1 MKHPQQGFR
10 ATCLLSLIASLQ
22 VPTSYAIP
30 LAIDR
35 AVEPRS
41 LSDVD
46 SETSAPVASQPTS
59 GNPVIQI
66 ADGQIQNVVE
76 GRSVDVETLATTV
89 TEQNRWVPT
98 NQPAWPHPR
107 VDHRWPRPASIHSR
121 GGHHSRP
128 DGKATSEDGGSETQL
143 SSDTTTTI
151 FTTINPGIGSFTSS
165 ASVEE
170 SLTSPSAS
178 SPEGLET
185 QPLSDT
191 TTTIFTTITP
201 SAVDV
206 TSIVTVDASS
216 DITTT
221 LTTYTTITPG
231 LTSSASVE
239 TSFISPSA
247 SSLGGSGTQVST
259 DTTTTSV
266 AATSGFTSSE
276 SVETS
281 STFSSASSL
290 GEPETR
296 TSTDTTSTTNPG
308 SSGFTSSTSVETSF
322 SSSSASSLG
331 DPETRTSTDTT
342 ATSNPGASSSTSSVS
357 IETSATASSS
367 SSSGPETTRSVDS
380 SETSGPTS
388 GSEISSL
395 TTTSVSG
402 TTYSSASASSPAAVA
417 SQTVTSTQTLGSTT
431 EVITSTTV
439 TSIPLTS
446 LTTSEVQS
454 ASSPVSADTSGSI
467 NTALNTTGH
476 TNSAPFPTSV
486 ATASGT
492 LTLISS
498 ESLSSAGPTATSSV
512 TTLQATDI
520 FVPIATGAPPAN
532 IDRRNDGIIDGV
544 GIRPLGDLSAT
555 GPLQTNKFYAGFF
568 LGTQT
573 TPTFSHPYSL
583 SWPRGEQPNG
593 QSYPLWGIAI
603 SHVEASQRVFGA
615 RNPSKDAGDSSY
627 FANPL
632 GIRSLMLSALE
643 LNGGASLTTDS
654 QTQFS
659 VNVNLSPLDTPD
671 NPLITCPVL
680 QGMSFTTCTYN
691 SATPILQSDLGF
703 SDVTYNG
710 SVIADRTTYSYR
722 LDMGDSTVWML
733 YVTTQTT
740 SYSAASFTLANGT
753 IVGPQDFQGYI
764 QVAKLPS
771 DNPDA
776 VAVYSRS
783 AGAYA
788 TSARISG
795 SVQGTSGSYT
805 LEWQKQGDQSK
816 PLLMFGLPHHLETLT
831 SGERTDVV
839 LATTTKGYATG
850 ILGDSW
856 TLTESELAVDIGFA
870 PWRPDGDSATGESVT
885 SLSSTTQAMLR
896 EIAMSELSQNFSEQ
910 ANQGSLY
917 FDGKALAKFATICY
931 AVNDLADD
939 MALSQ
944 SGLAK
949 LKEFF
954 TLHVDNQMQWPLV
967 YDEIWGGVVSSQ
979 AYTTG
984 DANADFGNAIYN
996 DHHFH
1001 FGYFVYTAA
1010 VIAYLDPEWKND
1022 QQNVDWVNM
1031 LVRDYANSVS
1041 DDPYFPMQRNFDWY
1055 HGHSWAHGLTQADDG
1070 KDQESSSED
1079 TMASYAIKMWG
1090 QSIGDENMEARGNL
1104 MLAVQRRSL
1113 NDYYLYADDNS
1124 VQPARYTGNRAAGI
1138 LFENKIDHTT
1148 YFGALPEYIQG
1159 IHMLPL
1165 LPHTPYIRQQ
1175 TFVQQEWNDYF
1186 SDSGLIPATTISGG
1200 WRGIVEGNRATID
1213 PEFAYDFFSN
1223 ASGDFRAE
1231 YLDGG
1236 ASQTW
1241 YLAYAAALG
1250 GDAGANT
1257 KVRRDDLT
1265 LDRRSAQASGV
1276 DGVKSSGENFFGRRS
1291 RFGSLRSSRL
1301 RQRTSG

>member
-22 VPTSYAIP
+22 VPSSYAIP
-30 LAIDR
+30 LAIER

-46 SETSAPVASQPTS
+46 SETRAPIASQPTS
-59 GNPVIQI
+59 ANAVIQI
-66 ADGQIQNVVE
+66 ADGQVQNPVK
-76 GRSVDVETLATTV
+76 GRSVAVETLATVV
-89 TEQNRWVPT
+89 TEQVRWAPT
-98 NQPAWPHPR
+98 NKPAWPHPR
-107 VDHRWPRPASIHSR
+107 VDHRWPRPASIPSWS
-121 GGHHSRP
+121 GHHSSH
-128 DGKATSEDGGSETQL
+128 DDQATSVDVGSETQPL
-143 SSDTTTTI
+143 TDTATTI
-151 FTTINPGIGSFTSS
+151 FTTVTSGIESFTSS
-165 ASVEE
+165 AGIEE
-170 SLTSPSAS
+170 SFTSPSAS
-178 SPEGLET
+178 SPEGVET

-191 TTTIFTTITP
+191 TTTLFTTITP
-201 SAVDV
+201 SAIDV
-206 TSIVTVDASS
+206 TSIVSVEASS
-216 DITTT
+216 DTTTT

-231 LTSSASVE
+231 FTSGASVE
-239 TSFISPSA
+239 TTFASPSA
-247 SSLGGSGTQVST
+247 SSPGGPGTQLST
-259 DTTTTSV
+259 DTTTTSDP
-266 AATSGFTSSE
+266 ATPGFTSSE

-281 STFSSASSL
+281 FASSSASSL
-290 GEPETR
+290 GEPQTQ
-296 TSTDTTSTTNPG
+296 TSTDTTSTINSDLPG
-308 SSGFTSSTSVETSF
+308 STSSSSVETS
-322 SSSSASSLG
+322 
-331 DPETRTSTDTT
+331 ST
-342 ATSNPGASSSTSSVS
+342 
-357 IETSATASSS
+357 SSS
-367 SSSGPETTRSVDS
+367 SSSSSPETSQSVDS
-380 SETSGPTS
+380 SETSGPT
-388 GSEISSL
+388 GGPEVSSL
-395 TTTSVSG
+395 TTTSVSD
-402 TTYSSASASSPAAVA
+402 TTYSSASASSPAAIA
-417 SQTVTSTQTLGSTT
+417 SQTVTSTQTLSSTT
-431 EVITSTTV
+431 EVIVSTTV

-446 LTTSEVQS
+446 LTISEVQS

-486 ATASGT
+486 ASASGT

-498 ESLSSAGPTATSSV
+498 ESLSSAGPTVTSSV

-532 IDRRNDGIIDGV
+532 INRRDDGIIDGV

-573 TPTFSHPYSL
+573 TPTFTHPYSI

-593 QSYPLWGIAI
+593 QSYPLWGLAI

-643 LNGGASLTTDS
+643 INGGAALTTDS

-659 VNVNLSPLDTPD
+659 VNVNLGPAETPD
-671 NPLITCPVL
+671 DPLVTCPIL
-680 QGMSFTTCTYN
+680 QGMGFLTCTYN

-703 SDVTYNG
+703 TDVTYNG
-710 SVIADRTTYSYR
+710 SVIADRTTYSYI
-722 LDMGDSTVWML
+722 LDMGDNTVWML
-733 YVTTQTT
+733 YVTTQTET
-740 SYSAASFTLANGT
+740 YSAASFTLANGT
-753 IVGPQDFQGYI
+753 VFGPQDFQGYI

-776 VAVYSRS
+776 RAVYSRS

-816 PLLMFGLPHHLETLT
+816 PLLMFGLPHHLETLAA
-831 SGERTDVV
+831 GERTDVV

-850 ILGDSW
+850 ILADSW

-870 PWRPDGDSATGESVT
+870 PWRPNGDSGTGESVT
-885 SLSSTTQAMLR
+885 SLSPTTQSMLR

-931 AVNDLADD
+931 AANDLADD

-944 SGLAK
+944 SGLVK

-954 TLHVDNQMQWPLV
+954 ALHVDNQMEWPLV
-967 YDEIWGGVVSSQ
+967 YDELWGGVVSSQ
-979 AYTTG
+979 AYSTG

-1031 LVRDYANSVS
+1031 LVRDYANSIP

-1055 HGHSWAHGLTQADDG
+1055 HGHSWAHGLTQVDDG

-1090 QSIGDENMEARGNL
+1090 QAIGDENMEARGNL

-1113 NDYYLYADDNS
+1113 NDYYLYADDSS

-1138 LFENKIDHTT
+1138 LFENKVDHTT

-1175 TFVQQEWNDYF
+1175 TFVQQEWDDYF
-1186 SDSGLIPATTISGG
+1186 GDSGLKPATSISGG

-1213 PEFAYDFFSN
+1213 PVFAYDFFSN

-1257 KVRRDDLT
+1257 KARRDDLT
-1265 LDRRSAQASGV
+1265 LDGRSALPSDVG
-1276 DGVKSSGENFFGRRS
+1276 GVKESVENFFGRRS
-1291 RFGSLRSSRL
+1291 RFGRSRSSRL

>member
-1 MKHPQQGFR
+1 
-10 ATCLLSLIASLQ
+10 
-22 VPTSYAIP
+22 
-30 LAIDR
+30 
-35 AVEPRS
+35 
-41 LSDVD
+41 
-46 SETSAPVASQPTS
+46 
-59 GNPVIQI
+59 
-66 ADGQIQNVVE
+66 
-76 GRSVDVETLATTV
+76 
-89 TEQNRWVPT
+89 
-98 NQPAWPHPR
+98 
-107 VDHRWPRPASIHSR
+107 
-121 GGHHSRP
+121 
-128 DGKATSEDGGSETQL
+128 
-143 SSDTTTTI
+143 
-151 FTTINPGIGSFTSS
+151 
-165 ASVEE
+165 
-170 SLTSPSAS
+170 
-178 SPEGLET
+178 
-185 QPLSDT
+185 
-191 TTTIFTTITP
+191 
-201 SAVDV
+201 
-206 TSIVTVDASS
+206 
-216 DITTT
+216 
-221 LTTYTTITPG
+221 
-231 LTSSASVE
+231 
-239 TSFISPSA
+239 
-247 SSLGGSGTQVST
+247 
-259 DTTTTSV
+259 
-266 AATSGFTSSE
+266 
-276 SVETS
+276 
-281 STFSSASSL
+281 
-290 GEPETR
+290 
-296 TSTDTTSTTNPG
+296 
-308 SSGFTSSTSVETSF
+308 
-322 SSSSASSLG
+322 
-331 DPETRTSTDTT
+331 
-342 ATSNPGASSSTSSVS
+342 
-357 IETSATASSS
+357 
-367 SSSGPETTRSVDS
+367 
-380 SETSGPTS
+380 
-388 GSEISSL
+388 
-395 TTTSVSG
+395 
-402 TTYSSASASSPAAVA
+402 
-417 SQTVTSTQTLGSTT
+417 
-431 EVITSTTV
+431 
-439 TSIPLTS
+439 
-446 LTTSEVQS
+446 
-454 ASSPVSADTSGSI
+454 
-467 NTALNTTGH
+467 
-476 TNSAPFPTSV
+476 
-486 ATASGT
+486 
-492 LTLISS
+492 
-498 ESLSSAGPTATSSV
+498 
-512 TTLQATDI
+512 
-520 FVPIATGAPPAN
+520 
-532 IDRRNDGIIDGV
+532 GV

-573 TPTFSHPYSL
+573 TPTFTHPYSI

-593 QSYPLWGIAI
+593 QSYPLWGLAI

-632 GIRSLMLSALE
+632 GIRSLMLSALQ
-643 LNGGASLTTDS
+643 LNGGAALTTDS

-659 VNVNLSPLDTPD
+659 VNVNLGPAETPD
-671 NPLITCPVL
+671 DPLVTCPIL
-680 QGMSFTTCTYN
+680 QGMGFLTCTYN

-703 SDVTYNG
+703 TDVTYNG
-710 SVIADRTTYSYR
+710 SVIADRTTYSYI
-722 LDMGDSTVWML
+722 LDMGDNTVWML
-733 YVTTQTT
+733 YVTTQTET
-740 SYSAASFTLANGT
+740 YSAASFTLANGT
-753 IVGPQDFQGYI
+753 VVGPQDFQGYI

-776 VAVYSRS
+776 RAVYSRS

-805 LEWQKQGDQSK
+805 LEWQKQGDQNK
-816 PLLMFGLPHHLETLT
+816 PLLMFGLPHHLETLV

-850 ILGDSW
+850 ILADSW

-870 PWRPDGDSATGESVT
+870 PWRPNGDSGTGESVT
-885 SLSSTTQAMLR
+885 SLSSTTQSMLR

-931 AVNDLADD
+931 AANDLADD

-944 SGLAK
+944 SGLVK

-954 TLHVDNQMQWPLV
+954 ALHVDNQMEWPLV
-967 YDEIWGGVVSSQ
+967 YDEVWGGVVSSQ
-979 AYTTG
+979 AYSTG

-1031 LVRDYANSVS
+1031 LVRDYANSIP

-1055 HGHSWAHGLTQADDG
+1055 HGHSWAHGLTQVDDG

-1090 QSIGDENMEARGNL
+1090 QAIGDENMEARGNL

-1138 LFENKIDHTT
+1138 LFENKVDHTT

-1175 TFVQQEWNDYF
+1175 TFVQQEWDDYF
-1186 SDSGLIPATTISGG
+1186 GDSGLKPATSISGG

-1213 PEFAYDFFSN
+1213 PVFAYDFFSN

-1257 KVRRDDLT
+1257 KARRDDVT
-1265 LDRRSAQASGV
+1265 LDGRSALPSDVGGIKESV
-1276 DGVKSSGENFFGRRS
+1276 ENFFGRRS
-1291 RFGSLRSSRL
+1291 RFGSSRSSRL

>member
-10 ATCLLSLIASLQ
+10 ATCLLSLITSLQ
-22 VPTSYAIP
+22 VRSSYAIP
-30 LAIDR
+30 LAIER

-46 SETSAPVASQPTS
+46 SETRAPIASQPTS
-59 GNPVIQI
+59 ANAVIQI
-66 ADGQIQNVVE
+66 ADGQVQNPVK
-76 GRSVDVETLATTV
+76 GRSVAVETLATVV
-89 TEQNRWVPT
+89 TEQVRWAPT
-98 NQPAWPHPR
+98 NKPAWPHPR
-107 VDHRWPRPASIHSR
+107 VDHRWPRPASIPSWS
-121 GGHHSRP
+121 GHHSSH
-128 DGKATSEDGGSETQL
+128 DHQATSVDVGSETQPL
-143 SSDTTTTI
+143 TDTATTV
-151 FTTINPGIGSFTSS
+151 FTTVTSGIESFTSS
-165 ASVEE
+165 ASIEE
-170 SLTSPSAS
+170 SLASPSAS
-178 SPEGLET
+178 SPGGFET

-191 TTTIFTTITP
+191 TTTLFTTITP
-201 SAVDV
+201 SAIDV
-206 TSIVTVDASS
+206 TSIVSVEASS
-216 DITTT
+216 DTTTT

-231 LTSSASVE
+231 FTSGATVE
-239 TSFISPSA
+239 TSFASPSA
-247 SSLGGSGTQVST
+247 SSLGGPGTQLST
-259 DTTTTSV
+259 DTTSTSDP
-266 AATSGFTSSE
+266 ATPGFTSSE

-281 STFSSASSL
+281 FASSSASSL
-290 GEPETR
+290 GEPQTQ
-296 TSTDTTSTTNPG
+296 TSTDTTSTIISDLPG
-308 SSGFTSSTSVETSF
+308 STSSSSVETS
-322 SSSSASSLG
+322 
-331 DPETRTSTDTT
+331 ST
-342 ATSNPGASSSTSSVS
+342 
-357 IETSATASSS
+357 SSS
-367 SSSGPETTRSVDS
+367 SSSSSPETTQSVDS
-380 SETSGPTS
+380 SETSGPT
-388 GSEISSL
+388 GGPEISSL
-395 TTTSVSG
+395 TTTSVSD

-417 SQTVTSTQTLGSTT
+417 SQTVTSTQTLSSTT
-431 EVITSTTV
+431 EVIVSTTV

-446 LTTSEVQS
+446 LTISEVQS

-486 ATASGT
+486 ASASGT

-532 IDRRNDGIIDGV
+532 INRRDDGIIDGV

-573 TPTFSHPYSL
+573 TPTFTHPYSI

-593 QSYPLWGIAI
+593 QSYPLWGLAI

-643 LNGGASLTTDS
+643 LNGGAALTTDS

-659 VNVNLSPLDTPD
+659 VNVNLGPAETPD
-671 NPLITCPVL
+671 DPLVTCPIL
-680 QGMSFTTCTYN
+680 QGMGFLTCTYN

-703 SDVTYNG
+703 TDVTYNG
-710 SVIADRTTYSYR
+710 SVIADRTTYSYI
-722 LDMGDSTVWML
+722 LDMGDNTVWML
-733 YVTTQTT
+733 YVTTQTET
-740 SYSAASFTLANGT
+740 YSAASFTLANGT
-753 IVGPQDFQGYI
+753 VVGPQDFQGYI

-776 VAVYSRS
+776 RAVYSRS

-805 LEWQKQGDQSK
+805 LEWQKQGDQNK
-816 PLLMFGLPHHLETLT
+816 PLLMFGLPHHLETLV

-850 ILGDSW
+850 ILADSW

-870 PWRPDGDSATGESVT
+870 PWRPNGDSGTGESVT
-885 SLSSTTQAMLR
+885 SLSSTTQSMLR

-931 AVNDLADD
+931 AANDLADD

-944 SGLAK
+944 SGLVK

-954 TLHVDNQMQWPLV
+954 ALHVDNQMEWPLV
-967 YDEIWGGVVSSQ
+967 YDEVWGGVVSSQ
-979 AYTTG
+979 AYSTG

-1031 LVRDYANSVS
+1031 LVRDYANSIP

-1055 HGHSWAHGLTQADDG
+1055 HGHSWAHGLTQVDDG

-1090 QSIGDENMEARGNL
+1090 QAIGDENMEARGNL

-1138 LFENKIDHTT
+1138 LFENKVDHTT

-1175 TFVQQEWNDYF
+1175 TFVQQEWDDYF
-1186 SDSGLIPATTISGG
+1186 GDSGLKPATSISGG

-1213 PEFAYDFFSN
+1213 PVFAYDFFSN

-1257 KVRRDDLT
+1257 KARRDDVT
-1265 LDRRSAQASGV
+1265 LDGRSALPSDVGGIKESV
-1276 DGVKSSGENFFGRRS
+1276 ENFFGRRS
-1291 RFGSLRSSRL
+1291 RFGSSRSSRL

>member
-22 VPTSYAIP
+22 VPSSYAIP
-30 LAIDR
+30 LAIER
-35 AVEPRS
+35 AVEPPS

-46 SETSAPVASQPTS
+46 SETSTPIAAQPTS
-59 GNPVIQI
+59 ANAVIQI
-66 ADGQIQNVVE
+66 ADGQVQNPVE
-76 GRSVDVETLATTV
+76 GRSVAVETLATVV
-89 TEQNRWVPT
+89 TEQVRWAPT
-98 NQPAWPHPR
+98 NKPAWPHPQ
-107 VDHRWPRPASIHSR
+107 VDHRWPRPASIPSR
-121 GGHHSRP
+121 SGHHSGP
-128 DGKATSEDGGSETQL
+128 DDKATSVDAGSETQPL
-143 SSDTTTTI
+143 TDATTTI
-151 FTTINPGIGSFTSS
+151 FTTVTSSMESFTSS
-165 ASVEE
+165 ASIEE

-178 SPEGLET
+178 SPGGFET

-191 TTTIFTTITP
+191 TTTLFTTITP
-201 SAVDV
+201 SAIDV
-206 TSIVTVDASS
+206 TSIVSVEASS
-216 DITTT
+216 DTTTT

-231 LTSSASVE
+231 FTSGASVE
-239 TSFISPSA
+239 TSFVSPSA
-247 SSLGGSGTQVST
+247 SSLGRPETQIST
-259 DTTTTSV
+259 DTTTTSDP
-266 AATSGFTSSE
+266 ATPGFTSSE

-281 STFSSASSL
+281 STSSSASSL
-290 GEPETR
+290 GEPETQ
-296 TSTDTTSTTNPG
+296 TSTDTTSTIVPS
-308 SSGFTSSTSVETSF
+308 SSGFASSSSIETGF
-322 SSSSASSLG
+322 ISSSASSLG

-342 ATSNPGASSSTSSVS
+342 TTNPGASGSTSSVS
-357 IETSATASSS
+357 VETSSTSSS
-367 SSSGPETTRSVDS
+367 SSSSNPETTRSVDS
-380 SETSGPTS
+380 SETSVPTG
-388 GSEISSL
+388 GSEISSP
-395 TTTSVSG
+395 TTTSVSE

-431 EVITSTTV
+431 EVILSTTV

-486 ATASGT
+486 ASASGT

-498 ESLSSAGPTATSSV
+498 ESLSSAGPTATSGV

-532 IDRRNDGIIDGV
+532 INRRDDGIIDGV
-544 GIRPLGDLSAT
+544 GIRPLGDLSVT

-573 TPTFSHPYSL
+573 TPTFTHPYSI

-593 QSYPLWGIAI
+593 QSYPLWGLAI

-643 LNGGASLTTDS
+643 LNGGAALTTDS

-659 VNVNLSPLDTPD
+659 VNVNLGPAETPD
-671 NPLITCPVL
+671 DPLVTCPIL
-680 QGMSFTTCTYN
+680 QGMGFLTCTYN

-703 SDVTYNG
+703 TDVTYNG
-710 SVIADRTTYSYR
+710 SVIADRTTYSYI
-722 LDMGDSTVWML
+722 LDMGDNTVWML
-733 YVTTQTT
+733 YVTTQTET
-740 SYSAASFTLANGT
+740 YSAASFTLANGT
-753 IVGPQDFQGYI
+753 VVGPQDFQGYI

-776 VAVYSRS
+776 RAVYSRS

-816 PLLMFGLPHHLETLT
+816 PLLMFGLPHHLETLA
-831 SGERTDVV
+831 SGETTDVV

-850 ILGDSW
+850 ILADSW

-870 PWRPDGDSATGESVT
+870 PWRPNGDSGTGESVT
-885 SLSSTTQAMLR
+885 SLSSSTQSMLR

-931 AVNDLADD
+931 AANDLADD

-944 SGLAK
+944 SGLVK

-954 TLHVDNQMQWPLV
+954 ALHVDNQMEWPLV
-967 YDEIWGGVVSSQ
+967 YDELWGGVVSSQ
-979 AYTTG
+979 AYSTG

-1031 LVRDYANSVS
+1031 LVRDYANSIP

-1055 HGHSWAHGLTQADDG
+1055 HGHSWAHGLTQVDDG

-1090 QSIGDENMEARGNL
+1090 QVLGDENMEARGNL

-1138 LFENKIDHTT
+1138 LFENKVDHTT

-1175 TFVQQEWNDYF
+1175 TFVQQEWDDYF
-1186 SDSGLIPATTISGG
+1186 GDSGLKPATSISGG

-1213 PEFAYDFFSN
+1213 PVFAYDFFSN

-1250 GDAGANT
+1250 GDAGAST
-1257 KVRRDDLT
+1257 KARRDGLT
-1265 LDRRSAQASGV
+1265 LDGRSALPSDVG
-1276 DGVKSSGENFFGRRS
+1276 GVKESVENFFGRRS
-1291 RFGSLRSSRL
+1291 RFGSSRSSRL